1 MGHSHHSH
9 DHTGTKHHHSPA
21 GNGESGEAAMAELL
35 DLDAEVLH
43 AYLSE
48 VTGWVHELAA
58 SRPVQRILDLGSG
71 TGTGALALAQRFE
84 GAEVTAVDMSAYLLG
99 RLRDKARDLGLAERV
114 KTAEADL
121 DAEWPAIGPV
131 DLAWASSSLHHMAD
145 PDRVLTEVFATMNS
159 GALLVVAELDSFPRF
174 LPDGTGPGEAGL
186 EARCHAALDRI
197 RASELPHMGSDWGS
211 RLSKAG
217 FSVEAERTF
226 AIHLTPPLP
235 AATGRYA
242 QASLR
247 RLRSGLDGQLSDGD
261 LAALDTLISSDGP
274 ESLLRRDDL
283 TVRATRT
290 VWAARR
296 P

>member
-1 MGHSHHSH
+1 
-9 DHTGTKHHHSPA
+9 
-21 GNGESGEAAMAELL
+21 
-35 DLDAEVLH
+35 
-43 AYLSE
+43 
-48 VTGWVHELAA
+48 
-58 SRPVQRILDLGSG
+58 
-71 TGTGALALAQRFE
+71 
-84 GAEVTAVDMSAYLLG
+84 
-99 RLRDKARDLGLAERV
+99 
-114 KTAEADL
+114 
-121 DAEWPAIGPV
+121 
-131 DLAWASSSLHHMAD
+131 
-145 PDRVLTEVFATMNS
+145 
-159 GALLVVAELDSFPRF
+159 
-174 LPDGTGPGEAGL
+174 
-186 EARCHAALDRI
+186 
-197 RASELPHMGSDWGS
+197 MGSDWGS

-217 FSVEAERTF
+217 FGIEGERTF

-261 LAALDTLISSDGP
+261 LAALDTMIGGDGP